1 MLSGD
6 LTVGKPCVSIV
17 ERTLSSVLGPYCES
31 SGTVSGVDSTFARS
45 ARERIDFTQKE
56 RGSFNPVFSP
66 GRRCAVMERRFQ
78 ILELPRERRI
88 TMKGGLRMSGNCP
101 IAVANRFDLKTM
113 IDILKASS
121 MVLATEIAS
130 TARSLSKSI
139 DGESVHE
146 ELERLNIVVSLDVS
160 CTQACGDRFHNG
172 RSRNTERIVCVQK
185 KEPDSGTEQH
195 GDWKRQG
202 TSLHGRLTHGRGHGR
217 LLDERQ
223 GVSLHGRLTH
233 GRGHG
238 RLLEGGL
245 PLGRGAWKV
254 VSKSFHSRLRGLRDE
269 STSVGAFC
277 GLAGSP
283 LI

>member
-1 MLSGD
+1 
-6 LTVGKPCVSIV
+6 
-17 ERTLSSVLGPYCES
+17 
-31 SGTVSGVDSTFARS
+31 
-45 ARERIDFTQKE
+45 
-56 RGSFNPVFSP
+56 
-66 GRRCAVMERRFQ
+66 
-78 ILELPRERRI
+78 
-88 TMKGGLRMSGNCP
+88 MSGNCP
-101 IAVANRFDLKTM
+101 IGVAHRFDLKTM

-121 MVLATEIAS
+121 MASASEIAS
-130 TARSLSKSI
+130 TARELSESI
-139 DGESVHE
+139 DRESVHE
-146 ELERLNIVVSLDVS
+146 ELERLNIVVSLSDA

-172 RSRNTERIVCVQK
+172 RLRKTERIVCGQK
-185 KEPDSGTEQH
+185 KELDSGPKRH

-202 TSLHGRLTHGRGHGR
+202 TSLHGRLAHGRGHGR

-233 GRGHG
+233 GRAHG